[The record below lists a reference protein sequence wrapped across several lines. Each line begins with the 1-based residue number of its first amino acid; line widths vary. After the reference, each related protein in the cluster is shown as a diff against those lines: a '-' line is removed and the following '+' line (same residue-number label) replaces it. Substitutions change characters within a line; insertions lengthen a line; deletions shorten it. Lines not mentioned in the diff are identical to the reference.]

1 MLYAIKCDSRSV
13 AVLQMEQNDNNTTLQ
28 NLKTAVRNFVKDRAW
43 EKYHTAR
50 NLAESISIEASELL
64 ELFQWSLDKDETEV
78 TGNSAKLGKVEEE
91 LADVLIYCVGLANAT
106 GIDIAQAILHKLE
119 KNEDKYPI
127 GECRGT
133 YSKPA

>member
-1 MLYAIKCDSRSV
+1 
-13 AVLQMEQNDNNTTLQ
+13 MEHNDNDTTLQ
-28 NLKTAVRNFVKDRAW
+28 NLKTSVRDFVKDRDW

-64 ELFQWSLDKDETEV
+64 EVFQWSLKEDESGV
-78 TGNSAKLGKVEEE
+78 TGDPAKLRNVEEE

-106 GIDIAQAILHKLE
+106 GIDITQAILHKLK
-119 KNEDKYPI
+119 KNEGKYPI
-127 GECRGT
+127 REFKGT